1 MRIELIDYTVLIAF
15 WLSYTRWVT
24 ILFQIPIFDNMT
36 IPSLVKVLTS
46 LIIAY
51 AFFPI
56 TQPLVM
62 ADINYVGV
70 DNFWYLTIFYA
81 VVGLVIGQ
89 IVKTLMNIFIA
100 SGSIITQQVGFG
112 AVAYFDP
119 TAGQRV
125 GPFEKLIQWTMIIL
139 IISSGALLPMFKGV
153 VASFHSIHL
162 YDLGKFATSPIYF
175 MELFKSIFLSS
186 ILLATPIIFTNIT
199 LMSVLGIISRAVPQM
214 NIIMVSFVVN
224 IGMGLLVF
232 LATSNEY
239 FEVAFKIY
247 TEKLGEWFQFIS

>member
-1 MRIELIDYTVLIAF
+1 MTIELVDYTVLIAF
-15 WLSYTRWVT
+15 WLTFSRWVT
-24 ILFQIPIFDNMT
+24 ILFQLPIFDNQA
-36 IPSLVKVLTS
+36 IPSLVKILSSV
-46 LIIAY
+46 IISF

-56 TQPLVM
+56 TKAQVI

-70 DNFWYLTIFYA
+70 DNFWYLTFFYTII
-81 VVGLVIGQ
+81 GLIIGQ

-119 TAGQRV
+119 SAGQRI
-125 GPFEKLIQWTMIIL
+125 GPFEQLIQWTMIIL
-139 IISSGALLPMFKGV
+139 VISSGALHPMLKGV
-153 VASFHSIHL
+153 ISSFYKIHI
-162 YDLGKFATSPIYF
+162 YDLGKFASSPEF
-175 MELFKSIFLSS
+175 FFELFKSIFLSS

-232 LATSNEY
+232 LAISNEF

-247 TEKLGEWFQFIS
+247 TDKLGQWFQLLS